1 MSHSNEFW
9 NFENADRSENTPK
22 GYFKPLF
29 PHNLGRPLHH
39 PEQDYNAH
47 LIGQIIKGYRV
58 IGSGSDGEMTTADL
72 ELGIKL
78 HEVNDRTH
86 PLDTKNLIYYFL

>member
-29 PHNLGRPLHH
+29 HYSESH
-39 PEQDYNAH
+39 PDKPNPRSHADMPSKLPKDGGFSFPVDYD
-47 LIGQIIKGYRV
+47 V
-58 IGSGSDGEMTTADL
+58 
-72 ELGIKL
+72 ELKAKDDAIRAI
-78 HEVNDRTH
+78 ETC
-86 PLDTKNLIYYFL
+86 PIS